1 MEDLFLKGLIVGFA
15 LAAPVGPIAAL
26 CIQRTISEGWPYGA
40 ASGLG
45 AAVADALYGALAA
58 FGATYVSQLLMH
70 ESDLLRRVGGG
81 ILILLGIRLWMTK
94 PPVANDRPDK
104 VGKNLVGDFVS
115 TLMLTLTNPM
125 TFVAFAA
132 VFTSFGISA
141 VRGHPLLTFELI
153 SGIFL
158 GSLLWWG
165 LLCGGAYLLRGKFHY
180 RRLIVANRVTGVF
193 VILVGVV
200 YLFFMHSSA
209 ERPSPLPV
217 PRRFLPKTPTV
228 AVTP

>member
-40 ASGLG
+40 ASGFG
-45 AAVADALYGALAA
+45 AAVADAMYGALAA
-58 FGATYVSQLLMH
+58 FGATFVSQLLMD
-70 ESDLLRRVGGG
+70 ERDLLQRVGGG

-94 PPVANDRPDK
+94 PPAANCRTDK
-104 VGKNLVGDFVS
+104 VGKDLVGDFVS
-115 TLMLTLTNPM
+115 TLVLTLTNPM

-132 VFTSFGISA
+132 VFTTFGIHA
-141 VRGHPLLTFELI
+141 VRGRPLLTFELI
-153 SGIFL
+153 SGVFF

-165 LLCGGAYLLRGKFHY
+165 ILIGGAYLLRGKFHY
-180 RRLIVANRVTGVF
+180 RGLVAANRVCGLF
-193 VILVGVV
+193 VIVVGLV
-200 YLFFMHSSA
+200 YLFLKGSA
-209 ERPSPLPV
+209 EAPSSIPV
-217 PRRFLPKTPTV
+217 PRRFLPTTPTA